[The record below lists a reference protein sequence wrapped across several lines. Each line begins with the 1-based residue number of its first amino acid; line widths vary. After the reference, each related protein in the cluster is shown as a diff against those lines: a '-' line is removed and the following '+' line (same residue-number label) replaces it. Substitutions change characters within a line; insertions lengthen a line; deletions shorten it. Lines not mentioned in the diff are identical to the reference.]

1 MKPILFNTEM
11 ARAILAGRK
20 TVTRRLVKPQ
30 PAFRHGETGTPEPMD
45 DGSWEFKID
54 QYSCIYDFNIKPPCY
69 PGDVLYVRETWCDP
83 SDTGWPIVYKA
94 DLPMHWNADET
105 EHGEAVDLRVQD
117 FKWRPSIH
125 MPAWAARIFLR
136 VKQVR
141 VERLNA
147 MQEEDAIAEG
157 FPDLGVDADSPL
169 ERFATLWDK
178 TIDKQQR
185 DTYGWWANPW
195 VWVIEFEQISKE
207 DT

>member
-11 ARAILAGRK
+11 ARAILASRK
-20 TVTRRLVKPQ
+20 TVTRRLVKFKEGQNPQ
-30 PAFRHGETGTPEPMD
+30 WSGYVPDGPVLYGSHNIPAVKAPY
-45 DGSWEFKID
+45 K
-54 QYSCIYDFNIKPPCY
+54 
-69 PGDVLYVRETWCDP
+69 PGDVLYVRETWKCNEAGYPP
-83 SDTGWPIVYKA
+83 SHCTIEYKA
-94 DLPMHWNADET
+94 GGVEKFGEVLALPTAK
-105 EHGEAVDLRVQD
+105 GEW
-117 FKWRPSIH
+117 KPSIH
-125 MPAWAARIFLR
+125 MPKEAARIFLR